1 MRTILSIAAFA
12 TAALCQSPLTTTFAS
27 NNGQSGNMFDV
38 GATSAAGVTIKN
50 FEVNL
55 DAGTWDLEVYV
66 SNTGG
71 THIGNEQNSAA
82 WNLVGTAAGIVSAG
96 VNVPTLLP
104 ICVEEFIPAGST
116 QGFYVTVTNGT
127 AINYTTGTGFL
138 QGDLYA
144 SNADIEFFAG
154 TGNVYPFGAIFG
166 PPSASRIWN
175 GNIFYDLGDT
185 TGAGCTFASVAPYG
199 LGCGGNPPGEA
210 QYELHSAFDLSNTSH
225 TYLWTGAGYVITAGA
240 QPFVAPTNAA
250 TGFGDDQ
257 VQAVTLGFTMPTP
270 QSAVTDIGVSSNG
283 WLTFDST
290 VTDSDYT
297 ETVQELLDDPWSR
310 LAFLWDDLNP
320 SAGGTINLEQV
331 STGEFH
337 VTFTDVPEFSNTGA
351 NTCQVALFDTGVIE
365 VRYGT
370 CSLLDCI
377 TGVSPG
383 FGATDGGGI
392 DFSNLSNL
400 GAVLVNTGVGPFSD
414 NMELSATRPV
424 LGANWDLTT
433 TGVDP
438 VSPFALT
445 FIGDRGPV
453 IPLSAIG
460 IAAPGCD
467 ALLQTSLGILAGLNS
482 GAPITVSL
490 TLPNNPS
497 LAGLMLSGQSL
508 CLTLQNV
515 ANIWTSNAVEGTL
528 GN

>member
-1 MRTILSIAAFA
+1 MRTLATVLALA
-12 TAALCQSPLTTTFAS
+12 TAAICQSPLTTTFAS
-27 NNGQSGNMFDV
+27 NNGQSGNMFDI
-38 GATSAAGVTIKN
+38 GATNTAGVTVRN

-55 DAGTWDLEVYV
+55 DPGTWDLEVYV

-82 WNLVGTAAGIVSAG
+82 WNLVGTAAGVVSAG
-96 VNVPTLLP
+96 TNVPTLLP
-104 ICVEEFIPAGST
+104 ICVEEYIPGGST
-116 QGFYVTVTNGT
+116 QGFYVTVTNGA

-166 PPSASRIWN
+166 PPTASRIWN

-199 LGCGGNPPGEA
+199 VGCGGNPPGDA
-210 QYELHSAFDLSNTSH
+210 QYELHSAFDLSNTGH
-225 TYLWTGAGYVITAGA
+225 TYLWTGAGYVLTDGA
-240 QPFVAPTNAA
+240 QPIVAPTNAP
-250 TGFGDDQ
+250 TTFGDDQ
-257 VQAVTLGFTMPTP
+257 IQAVSLGFTMPSP
-270 QSAVTDIGVSSNG
+270 QGSVTDIGVSSNG

-290 VTDSDYT
+290 VTDNDLS
-297 ETVQELLDDPWSR
+297 ESIAELLDDTWSR
-310 LAFLWDDLNP
+310 VAFLWDDLNP

-331 STGEFH
+331 AAGEFH

-351 NTCQVALFDTGVIE
+351 NTCQIALFDTGIVE

-370 CSLLDCI
+370 CSLLDCL
-377 TGVSPG
+377 TGISPG
-383 FGATDGGGI
+383 FGAVDGGGI
-392 DFSNLSNL
+392 DYSNLGNL

-414 NMELSATRPV
+414 SMELSANRPV
-424 LGANWDLTT
+424 LGTNWDLTT

-438 VSPFALT
+438 VSPFTLT
-445 FIGDRGPV
+445 YIGDRGPT
-453 IPLSAIG
+453 IPLPAIG

-467 ALLQTSLGILAGLNS
+467 ALLQTTLDILPGQNS
-482 GAPITVSL
+482 GAPVIVSL
-490 TLPNNPS
+490 PIPNQPS
-497 LAGLMLSGQSL
+497 LAGLLISGQSL
-508 CLTLQNV
+508 GLTLQNA

-528 GN
+528 GS